1 MKQLFLGL
9 LVLAAGLGSVSVA
22 QAAVS
27 CESNFEA
34 LEDGVIL
41 EGTGKLG
48 ESECLGLMLQGAAKL
63 YLDRNPGTSFDQLTI
78 TTAESRIGPSNGFSM
93 SVNVNSM
100 RFEASATPVR
110 DRVSRKL
117 LGCSN
122 GAAFIP

>member
-1 MKQLFLGL
+1 MKKLVLGF
-9 LVLAAGLGSVSVA
+9 LVLAAGLGSVSVV
-22 QAAVS
+22 QAAIS
-27 CESNFEA
+27 CESNFQA
-34 LEDGVIL
+34 LEEGVIL

-48 ESECLGLMLQGAAKL
+48 ESECLGLMLQGASKL
-63 YLDRNPGTSFDQLTI
+63 YLDRNPGTSFEQLTI

-93 SVNVNSM
+93 SVHINSM

-117 LGCSN
+117 LGCSG